1 MSLLA
6 LAPLAALPWLQGFFT
21 PAATAEGSS
30 HDVVA
35 ELAEWQ
41 VPDENC
47 VGAAYGGMSLV
58 ADLTASPG
66 DERVLASYTQGVFV
80 LDAERNSV
88 LARAPGNECEGSADE
103 LVAIAAGDG
112 AIGVPLVAVAAST
125 GGRNENL
132 TWLTLYRVGEGGAL
146 APVFVGEVERHVGR
160 TTRTGTVTLI
170 PGGLVHRDPAGFTS
184 LWTYDGG
191 LGRYVE
197 QLITRP
203 SA

>member
-6 LAPLAALPWLQGFFT
+6 LAPLVAMPWLQGFFT

-41 VPDENC
+41 VPDESC

-58 ADLTASPG
+58 ADLTPAPG
-66 DERVLASYTQGVFV
+66 NERVLASYTQGVFV
-80 LDAERNSV
+80 LDAHRSV
-88 LARAPGNECEGSADE
+88 LAQAPGNECEGSADE

-112 AIGVPLVAVAAST
+112 AIGVPLVALAATT
-125 GGRNENL
+125 GGRNESL
-132 TWLTLYRVGEGGAL
+132 TWMTLYRVGEGGTL
-146 APVFVGEVERHVGR
+146 APVFVGEVERRLDR

-170 PGGLVHRDPAGFTS
+170 PGGLVYRHPAGVTS
-184 LWTYDGG
+184 LWTYDGW

-197 QLITRP
+197 QLTTRP